1 MRIIGAGPAGLV
13 SAIVLRDHGHPV
25 TVFERSGDV
34 GHRLNGDF
42 QGLENWSS
50 DIDVTDTLK
59 SLGIDINF
67 LCEPYFGGVVFCRGM
82 EPAMVKSEKP
92 IFYLVKRGSTPGSF
106 DVGLKEQAL
115 ARGVEI
121 RFNSRVDHLEG
132 QAIVGT
138 GPKGADI
145 IAVGVTFDT
154 NMEDTAAVVL
164 DNDIAPGGYA
174 YLLVNKGYGTMAT
187 VLCRDFSRREE
198 CFKKMLRFF
207 HGNLELKI
215 RNRRKFGGIGNF
227 FLRNTQVQNE
237 KLYIGET
244 AGFQDCLWGF
254 GMRYS
259 VVSGYLAAKSIVDSS
274 DYDVMWK
281 RELGPML
288 ETSLV
293 NRYLITKFGHVA
305 YRYLTRK
312 LRDGDPVRFL
322 KGHYN
327 RSTTKRLLLPF
338 ARKSYVSRAE
348 DDSCSHKN
356 GTRAWCGSKPRE
368 G

>member
-13 SAIVLRDHGHPV
+13 AAIVLRDHGCPV

-34 GHRLNGDF
+34 GHRLSGDF

-50 DIDVTDTLK
+50 DIDITDTLK
-59 SLGIDINF
+59 GMGVEINF
-67 LCEPYFGGVVFCRGM
+67 LCEPFYNGVIYCRGM
-82 EPAMVKSEKP
+82 EPAMVGSEKP
-92 IFYLVKRGSTPGSF
+92 IFYLVKRGSMPGSF

-121 RFNSRVDHLEG
+121 RFDSGIDQLEG
-132 QAIVGT
+132 KAIVGT

-145 IAVGVTFDT
+145 IAAGITFDT
-154 NMEDTAAVVL
+154 YMEDMAAVVL

-174 YLLVNKGYGTMAT
+174 YLLVNKGYATMAT
-187 VLCRDFSRREE
+187 VLCRNYGKHEE
-198 CFKKMLRFF
+198 YFQKTLRFF
-207 HGNLELKI
+207 NGKLAVDI
-215 RNRRKFGGIGNF
+215 RNRRKFGGVGNF
-227 FLRNTQVQNE
+227 FLRDTQVRNE

-259 VVSGYLAAKSIVDSS
+259 IVSGCLAAKSVVDGS

-293 NRYLITKFGHVA
+293 NRYLITKFGHIA
-305 YRYLTRK
+305 YRYLTRR
-312 LRDGDPVRFL
+312 LRDGNPRYFL
-322 KGHYN
+322 KSHYN
-327 RSTTKRLLLPF
+327 QSAIKQLLLPF
-338 ARKSYVSRAE
+338 ARRSYTSRVK
-348 DDSCSHKN
+348 DDSCSHVN
-356 GTRAWCGSKPRE
+356 
-368 G
+368 